1 MALDREAIA
10 AALFARLKAKVTV
23 AKSFTRRDVDST
35 KYPPELHPVFIFRSA
50 GEDPEQSPQ
59 RQPVNTLHYIVKVF
73 ARNTDPE
80 GSPDTQLNEIVRQ
93 VEVALE
99 RADTEA
105 PNPNAPWHTTLGGLV
120 QHAWL
125 VSPVD
130 FYQGETS
137 DEAGAML
144 HIEALAV
151 AMTRG

>member
-1 MALDREAIA
+1 MALDREQIA
-10 AALFARLKAKVTV
+10 VALFERLKAKVTV
-23 AKSFTRRDVDST
+23 AKYFTRRDVDST
-35 KYPPELHPVFIFRSA
+35 KLPMELHPVFIFRSA
-50 GEDPEQSPQ
+50 GEDLGQDPA
-59 RQPVNTLHYIVKVF
+59 RQPTVTLQYVVKVF
-73 ARNTDPE
+73 ARNTNPE

-120 QHAWL
+120 YHCWL
-125 VSPVD
+125 TGPVE
-130 FYQGETS
+130 FYQGETG

-151 AMTRG
+151 ATNRG